1 MCASNVPPVWPVN
14 VSVNLSD
21 DPSCH
26 EMLRVAVVR
35 LVREYSGTAVKV
47 NEPTL
52 AAMRPPLN
60 TNDAGT
66 SPHPWNVRS
75 SVRPSIV
82 DGAKSS

>member
-1 MCASNVPPVWPVN
+1 MYASNVPRVWPVN

-26 EMLRVAVVR
+26 EMSRVAVVP
-35 LVREYSGTAVKV
+35 LVREYSGTAAKV
-47 NEPTL
+47 AEPAL

-60 TNDAGT
+60 TNDTGT
-66 SPHPWNVRS
+66 SPHPWKVRS